1 LRPLALWVEHG
12 TINPVMEDAMTS
24 FDQSGLPA
32 EIPAAA
38 HRPVRIYAVIVAL
51 LGLDLLLLPAWIAPL
66 AFVDPLVA
74 VMLEIAWLLRGLGLS
89 CLALGAVL
97 WLLARSS
104 AAGVAPL
111 LAFAAGASTLV
122 LLGIGWGHLTLAGE
136 AALLLAAAT
145 DIGCGLWMR
154 RALRG
159 QD

>member
-1 LRPLALWVEHG
+1 
-12 TINPVMEDAMTS
+12 MTS
-24 FDQSGLPA
+24 FDQSTPLA
-32 EIPAAA
+32 ATPAAA
-38 HRPVRIYAVIVAL
+38 QRPVRIYAVIVAL
-51 LGLDLLLLPAWIAPL
+51 LGLDLLLLPAWIAPR
-66 AFVDPLVA
+66 AFVDPMLA
-74 VMLEIAWLLRGLGLS
+74 AMLEITWALRCLGLS

-97 WLLARSS
+97 WLLARTS
-104 AAGVAPL
+104 AVGVAPL

-136 AALLLAAAT
+136 GALLLVAAT